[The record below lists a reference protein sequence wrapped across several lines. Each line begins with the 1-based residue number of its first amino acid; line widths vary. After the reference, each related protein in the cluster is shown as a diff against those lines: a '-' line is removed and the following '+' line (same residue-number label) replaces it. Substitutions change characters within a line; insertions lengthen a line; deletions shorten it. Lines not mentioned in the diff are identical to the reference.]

1 MHGGRA
7 GSDVRSFSGRPWQ
20 DCTPDPDTT
29 LRFAQR
35 HGLPELLAGVIVAR
49 GVAEADLAR
58 HLAPRLKD
66 WLPDPSSVPGMDALA
81 DRLAWAVR
89 RGETVA
95 LFGDYDVDGQAAV
108 ALLARF
114 LACLAVPVLHG
125 VPHRLRDGYGPNERA
140 FRDLVSAGARAIV
153 CLDCGSNA
161 PGPIAAIARE
171 ADVLVL
177 DHHRG
182 EGPPPGVLAHVNP
195 NAPPRHAA
203 LGALCATGLAFLA
216 AVAINRTLRRSGSS
230 RAVGNEVLLGL
241 VDLVALATVAD
252 VMPLVGLNR
261 AFVARGVEAIRRAPR
276 PGLAALAAVAGV
288 GIETI
293 DAEAIGYALAPRLN
307 AAGRLDDAGLGVA
320 LLLTDD
326 AREAH
331 ALAQRLDRLNR
342 DRQAIEAAVVA
353 AAFAE
358 AERQVEA
365 GRSVLVVAGAGWHP
379 GVVGIVA
386 GRVRERFG
394 RPALALAVEGER
406 AVGSGR
412 SVPGFD
418 LGASIAA
425 LVRDGIAL
433 KGGGHAAAAGV
444 TLEASRLRC
453 FADALDAAWGAKEEV
468 REPVVIEGRCRVE
481 GATPEAVQALARL
494 GPFGPGNAEPLVEVA
509 GRVAAVAAVG
519 ASGAHLRIVL
529 EGESGARVE
538 AIAFRAGGSALAQG
552 LAAARGGVV
561 RAVGA
566 LRPDRFRGG
575 EAVGLRLVDAAFP

>member
-1 MHGGRA
+1 MRGGPA

-20 DCTPDPDTT
+20 DCTADPDTT

-66 WLPDPSSVPGMDALA
+66 WLPDPSFLPGMDALA
-81 DRLAWAVR
+81 DRLAWAAR

-114 LACLAVPVLHG
+114 LAGLGVRVLHA

-140 FRDLVSAGARAIV
+140 FRELVAAGAGAIV

-161 PGPIAAIARE
+161 PAPIAAIAHE
-171 ADVLVL
+171 ADVLVV
-177 DHHRG
+177 DHHRCD
-182 EGPPPGVLAHVNP
+182 GPPPGVLAHVNP
-195 NAPPRHAA
+195 NAPPRDPA
-203 LGALCATGLAFLA
+203 LGTLCATGLAFLA
-216 AVAINRTLRRSGSS
+216 AVAINRALRQTGSS
-230 RAVGNEVLLGL
+230 RAVGNEVLLDL

-261 AFVARGVEAIRRAPR
+261 AFVARGVEAMRRHPR

-288 GIETI
+288 GIEMI

-342 DRQAIEAAVVA
+342 DRQAIEAAVVE

-365 GRSVLVVAGAGWHP
+365 GRSVLVVAGARWHP

-394 RPALALAVEGER
+394 RPALALALEGER

-418 LGASIAA
+418 LGAAIAA
-425 LVRDGIAL
+425 LVREGIAL

-444 TLEASRLRC
+444 TLPASRLQC
-453 FADALDAAWGAKEEV
+453 LAEALDAAWGAKGEV

-481 GATPEAVQALARL
+481 GATSEAVQALARL

-509 GRVAAVAAVG
+509 GRVAAVSAVG
-519 ASGAHLRIVL
+519 ASGAHLRVVL
-529 EGESGARVE
+529 EGESGRRVE
-538 AIAFRAGGSALAQG
+538 AIAFRCGGTALAQG
-552 LAAARGGVV
+552 LAAARGGLV

-575 EAVGLRLVDAAFP
+575 ESVGLRLVDAALP

>member
-1 MHGGRA
+1 MHGRSEGNDR
-7 GSDVRSFSGRPWQ
+7 RSFSGRPWQ
-20 DCTPDPDTT
+20 DRTADPETT

-49 GVAEADLAR
+49 GVAEAELAR

-66 WLPDPSSVPGMDALA
+66 WLPDPSSLPGMDALA
-81 DRLAWAVR
+81 DRLAWAVQR
-89 RGETVA
+89 EETVG

-114 LACLAVPVLHG
+114 LAALGVRVLHAVPN
-125 VPHRLRDGYGPNERA
+125 RLRDGYGPNERA
-140 FRDLVSAGARAIV
+140 FREFVGAGARAIV

-177 DHHRG
+177 DHHRS
-182 EGPPPGVLAHVNP
+182 EIPPSGVLAHVNP
-195 NAPPRHAA
+195 NTPPVDSA
-203 LGALCATGLAFLA
+203 LGTLCATALAFLS
-216 AVAINRTLRRSGSS
+216 AVAINRALRRAASP
-230 RAVGNEVLLGL
+230 RAVGNAVLLDL

-261 AFVARGVEAIRRAPR
+261 AFVARGVEAMRRSPR
-276 PGLAALAAVAGV
+276 PGVAALAAAAGIDI
-288 GIETI
+288 GTI

-320 LLLTDD
+320 LLMTDE
-326 AREAH
+326 AREAKS
-331 ALAQRLDRLNR
+331 LAQQLDRLNR
-342 DRQAIEAAVVA
+342 DRQAIEAAVVE

-365 GRSVLVVAGAGWHP
+365 GRSVLVVAGEGWHP

-394 RPALALAVEGER
+394 RPAVALALDGET

-418 LGASIAA
+418 LGAAIGA
-425 LVRDGIAL
+425 LVRLGLVL

-444 TLEASRLRC
+444 TLAASRLGA
-453 FADALDAAWGAKEEV
+453 FAEALDAAWGVKGEV
-468 REPVVIEGRCRVE
+468 QEPVVIEGRCRIE
-481 GATPEAVQALARL
+481 GVTLEAAQALARL
-494 GPFGPGNAEPLVEVA
+494 GPFGPGNAEPLVEVV
-509 GRVAAVAAVG
+509 GRVASVAAVG
-519 ASGAHLRIVL
+519 AGGTHLRVVL
-529 EGESGARVE
+529 AGEGGGSLA
-538 AIAFRAGGSALAQG
+538 AIAFRAGGSPLAQG
-552 LAAARGGVV
+552 LLAARGGLVCV
-561 RAVGA
+561 AGA

-575 EAVGLRLVDAAFP
+575 EAVGLRLVDAAFV

>member
-1 MHGGRA
+1 MRGGPA

-20 DCTPDPDTT
+20 DRTADPDTI

-35 HGLPELLAGVIVAR
+35 YGLPELLAGVIVAR

-58 HLAPRLKD
+58 HLAPRLRD
-66 WLPDPSSVPGMDALA
+66 WLPDPSSLPGMDALA
-81 DRLAWAVR
+81 ERLAWAVR
-89 RGETVA
+89 REETIA

-114 LACLAVPVLHG
+114 LTGLGVPVLHA

-140 FRDLVSAGARAIV
+140 CRDLVAAGAGVIV

-177 DHHRG
+177 DHHRC

-195 NAPPRHAA
+195 NAPPRDPA
-203 LGALCATGLAFLA
+203 LGTLCATGLAFLA
-216 AVAINRTLRRSGSS
+216 AVAINRALRQAASS
-230 RAVGNEVLLGL
+230 RAVGKEVLLDL

-261 AFVARGVEAIRRAPR
+261 AFVARGLEAMRRHPR

-326 AREAH
+326 VRAAH

-365 GRSVLVVAGAGWHP
+365 GRSVLVVGGEGWHP

-394 RPALALAVEGER
+394 RPALALALDGKR

-418 LGASIAA
+418 LGAAIAA
-425 LVRDGIAL
+425 LVREGIAL

-444 TLEASRLRC
+444 TLLASRLPC
-453 FADALDAAWGAKEEV
+453 FAEALDSAWGAKGEV

-481 GATPEAVQALARL
+481 GATSEAVQALARL

-509 GRVAAVAAVG
+509 GHLASVSAVG
-519 ASGAHLRIVL
+519 ASGAHLRVVL

-552 LAAARGGVV
+552 LAAARGGLI
-561 RAVGA
+561 RAAGA

-575 EAVGLRLVDAAFP
+575 AAVGLRLVDAAFP